1 MEVAGA
7 HVVITGAAGG
17 IGAALARRFA
27 AEGAGTVVVAD
38 RELGGA
44 QAVAE
49 EVGGDAREFDA
60 ASRESIE
67 GLIGDATAE
76 NGPIDLFWSNAG
88 VPGPAG
94 GPEGGDAAAWQAT
107 WDINVMAHV
116 WASRALLPDML
127 ERGSGYL
134 VNTAS
139 AAGLTT
145 QVSALAYSVTKHGA
159 VALAEWMAIAY
170 GDRGVAV
177 SCMCPQGVQTAML
190 EEAKED
196 PMGAALLEAGGILQP
211 DEVAEI
217 ALEAIRDER
226 FLILPHPEV
235 AQHIAFKGAQPER
248 WIGSMRKLVG
258 SLDLPT

>member
-1 MEVAGA
+1 MEIAGS
-7 HVVITGAAGG
+7 HIVVTGAAGG

-38 RELGGA
+38 RDLAGA
-44 QAVAE
+44 QAVADL
-49 EVGGDAREFDA
+49 VDGDAREFDA
-60 ASRESIE
+60 GDRASVEA
-67 GLIGDATAE
+67 LITDATAE

-88 VPGPAG
+88 VPGPPG
-94 GPEGGDAAAWQAT
+94 GPDGGEEVDWQAT

-116 WASRALLPDML
+116 WAARALLPEML

-159 VALAEWMAIAY
+159 VSLAEWLAIAY
-170 GDRGVAV
+170 GDRGIAV
-177 SCMCPQGVQTAML
+177 SCMCPQAVQTAML
-190 EEAKED
+190 EAAKEE
-196 PMGAALLEAGGILQP
+196 PVGAALLEAGGILDP

-235 AQHIAFKGAQPER
+235 AQHIAFKGSDPER
-248 WIGSMRKLVG
+248 WISSMRRLVS
-258 SLDLPT
+258 SLDLP

>member
-1 MEVAGA
+1 MEVAGS

-27 AEGAGTVVVAD
+27 SEGAGTVVVAD
-38 RELGGA
+38 RDLGGA
-44 QAVAE
+44 EAVAGE
-49 EVGGDAREFDA
+49 IGGHAREFDA
-60 ASRESIE
+60 SSRESVE
-67 GLIGDATAE
+67 QLIADATAE
-76 NGPIDLFWSNAG
+76 NGEIDLFWSNAG
-88 VPGPAG
+88 VPGPPG
-94 GPEGGDAAAWQAT
+94 GPDGADEAEWDAT
-107 WDINVMAHV
+107 FKINVLAHV
-116 WASRALLPDML
+116 WAARALLPEML

-159 VALAEWMAIAY
+159 VALAEWLAIAY
-170 GDRGVAV
+170 GDRGIAV
-177 SCMCPQGVQTAML
+177 SCMCPQAVQTAML
-190 EEAKED
+190 ETAKEE
-196 PMGAALLEAGGILQP
+196 PVGAALLEAGGILEP

-235 AQHIAFKGAQPER
+235 ARHIALKGSDPER
-248 WIGSMRKLVG
+248 WLAGMRKLVA
-258 SLDLPT
+258 SLDLP

>member
-1 MEVAGA
+1 MEVTGA

-38 RELGGA
+38 RDLGGA
-44 QAVAE
+44 EAVAE
-49 EVGGDAREFDA
+49 EIGGHARQFDA
-60 ASRESIE
+60 ASGESVQ
-67 GLIGDATAE
+67 GLVADAVAE

-88 VPGPAG
+88 VPGPSG
-94 GPEGGDAAAWQAT
+94 GPEGAVEAEWKAT
-107 WDINVMAHV
+107 WDINVMSHV
-116 WASRALLPDML
+116 WAAQALLPQML

-159 VALAEWMAIAY
+159 VSLAEWLAIAY
-170 GDRGVAV
+170 GDRGIKV
-177 SCMCPQGVQTAML
+177 SCMCPQAVQTAML
-190 EEAKED
+190 ELAKEE
-196 PMGAALLEAGGILQP
+196 PVGAALLEAGGILEP
-211 DEVAEI
+211 DEVAEV
-217 ALEAIRDER
+217 ALEAIREER

-235 AQHIAFKGAQPER
+235 SQHIALKGADPER
-248 WIGSMRKLVG
+248 WIRGMRKLVA
-258 SLDLPT
+258 SLDLPG

>member
-7 HVVITGAAGG
+7 HIVVTGAAGG

-27 AEGAGTVVVAD
+27 SEGAGTVVVAD
-38 RELGGA
+38 RDLGGA
-44 QAVAE
+44 ERVAG
-49 EVGGDAREFDA
+49 EVGGHAREFDA
-60 ASRESIE
+60 SSRESVE
-67 GLIGDATAE
+67 RLIADAEAE

-88 VPGPAG
+88 VPGPPG
-94 GPEGGDAAAWQAT
+94 GPEDADDTEWTAT
-107 WDINVMAHV
+107 WEINVMAHV
-116 WASRALLPDML
+116 WASSALLPQML

-159 VALAEWMAIAY
+159 VALAEWLAIAY
-170 GDRGVAV
+170 GDRGIAV
-177 SCMCPQGVQTAML
+177 SCMCPQAVQTAML
-190 EEAKED
+190 ETAKEE
-196 PMGAALLEAGGILQP
+196 PVGAALLEAGGILEP

-217 ALEAIRDER
+217 AIEAIREER

-235 AQHIAFKGAQPER
+235 ARHIALKGSDPDR
-248 WIGSMRKLVG
+248 WIASMRRLIA
-258 SLDLPT
+258 SLET

>member
-7 HVVITGAAGG
+7 HIVITGAAGG

-38 RELGGA
+38 RDLAGA
-44 QAVAE
+44 RAVAG

-60 ASRESIE
+60 ASRDSIE
-67 GLIGDATAE
+67 RLIADATTE

-94 GPEGGDAAAWQAT
+94 GPEGGDDADWQAT

-116 WASRALLPDML
+116 WASRALLPEML

-159 VALAEWMAIAY
+159 VALAEWMSIAY
-170 GDRGVAV
+170 GDRGIAV

-190 EEAKED
+190 EAAKEE
-196 PMGAALLEAGGILQP
+196 PMGAALLEAGGILEP

-248 WIGSMRKLVG
+248 WIASMRKLVS
-258 SLDLPT
+258 SLDLP